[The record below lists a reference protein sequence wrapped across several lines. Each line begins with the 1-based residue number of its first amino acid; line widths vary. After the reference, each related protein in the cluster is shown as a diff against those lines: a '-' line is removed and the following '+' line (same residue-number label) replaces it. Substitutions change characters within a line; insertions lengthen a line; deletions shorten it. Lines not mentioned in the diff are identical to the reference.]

1 MVRRLSALI
10 GDWPMVRRVSALIG
24 DWPMVRRVSALI
36 GQHFVC
42 TFFGTVTASEITTT
56 GLKHGL

>member
-1 MVRRLSALI
+1 
-10 GDWPMVRRVSALIG
+10 
-24 DWPMVRRVSALI
+24 MVRRVSALI

-42 TFFGTVTASEITTT
+42 TFFGTVTASEITTCTT